1 MPAEMKAEKMNA
13 GETKAVFGEVWQTL
27 GGEPSALDQISFTG
41 EGHGLPS
48 AFKVGLAAQVT
59 EGAAGLMAAE
69 AWRARTGEAQ
79 TVSIDRDAAAIG
91 FRSERHA
98 HIVREEPEYIWDEI
112 SGHYRCGDGRWVQL
126 HCNYPHHM
134 AGATTAFK
142 AQVSRAGMQR
152 ALDQMTAAEAEAIL
166 IEHALPGGMMRTQA
180 EWRAHPAGQALDGA
194 PLLTLDKIGGSAPRT
209 WSANPARPLEGV
221 KVLDMTRVI
230 AGPVCGRTLAAFGAE
245 VLRLTPPR
253 YPDRGPLVLDG
264 GAGKR
269 NAMLNI
275 RSKAGRETFE
285 ALVRDA
291 DIIVQGYRPGALDA
305 AGVGADAV
313 MQLNPSIVSVQLC
326 AFGYQGPWAERRG
339 FDSIVQTV
347 SGIAD
352 AGGRAAGL
360 ADGAPKPLP
369 AQALDH
375 GSGYLMAAA
384 ALSALLRQR
393 REGGAWRVRA
403 ALAWTGRWLED
414 LGPLDAISAP
424 EPTDAEIAAHM
435 LDEQGP
441 FGHVRRIGMATV
453 LSKTPPLW
461 MLPAAPLDAH
471 TAEWA
476 A

>member
-1 MPAEMKAEKMNA
+1 MAS
-13 GETKAVFGEVWQTL
+13 ETGAAFQHVWDTL
-27 GGEPSALDQISFTG
+27 GGDATALDQMRFTG

-48 AFKVGLAAQVT
+48 AFKVGLVAQVS

-69 AWRARTGEAQ
+69 AWRARTGESQDVA
-79 TVSIDRDAAAIG
+79 IDRDAAAIG
-91 FRSERHA
+91 FWSERHA
-98 HIVREEPEYIWDEI
+98 HVVGQEPEYIWDEI

-126 HCNYPHHM
+126 HCNYAHHM
-134 AGATTAFK
+134 AAATAAFK

-152 ALDQMTAAEAEAIL
+152 RLDGMTAGEAEAVL
-166 IEHALPGGMMRTQA
+166 IEHGLPGGMMRSRT
-180 EWRAHPAGQALDGA
+180 EWRAHPAGAALDGA
-194 PLLTLDKIGGSAPRT
+194 PLLTLDKVGESDARE
-209 WSANPARPLEGV
+209 WSANPKRPLEGV

-230 AGPVCGRTLAAFGAE
+230 AGPVCGRTLAVFGAD

-275 RSKAGRETFE
+275 NSNAGRETFE
-285 ALVRDA
+285 ALVKDA

-305 AGVGADAV
+305 AGAGADAALA
-313 MQLNPSIVSVQLC
+313 LNPAIVSVQLC
-326 AFGYQGPWAERRG
+326 AFGYEGPWAGRRG

-375 GSGYLMAAA
+375 ATGYLMASAAMA
-384 ALSALLRQR
+384 ALQRQR

-403 ALAWTGRWLED
+403 ALAWTGRWLES
-414 LGPLDAISAP
+414 LGALDAINAL
-424 EPTDAEIAAHM
+424 EPSEANIAKHM
-435 LDEQGP
+435 LDEHGP
-441 FGHVRRIGMATV
+441 FGHVRRIGMATE
-453 LSKTPPLW
+453 LSKTPPIW
-461 MLPAAPLDAH
+461 TRPASPLDAH
-471 TAEWA
+471 APEWA
-476 A
+476 S

>member
-1 MPAEMKAEKMNA
+1 MTT
-13 GETKAVFGEVWQTL
+13 ETEAAFQHVWQGL
-27 GGEPSALDQISFTG
+27 GGDPAALAQITFTG
-41 EGHGLPS
+41 EGPGLPS
-48 AFKVGLAAQVT
+48 AFKVGLAAQVS

-69 AWRARTGEAQ
+69 AWRARTGVNQA
-79 TVSIDRDAAAIG
+79 VSIDRDTAAIG

-98 HIVREEPEYIWDEI
+98 HIVGKDAEYLWDEI

-134 AGATTAFK
+134 AGATAAFK
-142 AQVSRAGMQR
+142 SQVSRAGMQR
-152 ALDQMTAAEAEAIL
+152 ALDGMSAEAAEAVL
-166 IEHALPGGMMRTQA
+166 IAHGLPGGMMRTQA

-194 PLLTLDKIGGSAPRT
+194 PLVTLDKVGAASPRP
-209 WSANPARPLEGV
+209 WSANPARPLDGV

-269 NAMLNI
+269 NAMLDI
-275 RSKAGRETFE
+275 KSKQGRETFE
-285 ALVRDA
+285 ALLRDA

-313 MQLNPSIVSVQLC
+313 MAINPAIISVQLC
-326 AFGYQGPWAERRG
+326 AFGYQGPWASRRG

-360 ADGAPKPLP
+360 ADGAPKSLP

-375 GSGYLMAAA
+375 GSGYLMAAVA
-384 ALSALLRQR
+384 MSALQRQR
-393 REGGAWRVRA
+393 KEGGAWRVRA
-403 ALAWTGRWLED
+403 ALAWTGRWLES
-414 LGPLDAISAP
+414 LGGLDALSAP
-424 EPTDAEIAAHM
+424 EPSDTAIASHM
-435 LDEQGP
+435 QDEHGP
-441 FGHVRRIGMATV
+441 FGHVRRIGMATM
-453 LSKTPPLW
+453 LEKTPAHW
-461 MLPAAPLDAH
+461 VLPAAPLDAH
-471 TAEWA
+471 LPVWTV
-476 A
+476 

>member
-1 MPAEMKAEKMNA
+1 MTE
-13 GETKAVFGEVWQTL
+13 ETKAVFKGVWTALDGESL
-27 GGEPSALDQISFTG
+27 ALDQISFTG

-48 AFKVGLAAQVT
+48 VFKVGLAAQVT

-69 AWRARTGEAQ
+69 VWRARTGEDQ
-79 TVSIDRDAAAIG
+79 TVSIDRDAASIG

-98 HIVREEPEYIWDEI
+98 HIVGEEPEYIWDEI
-112 SGHYRCGDGRWVQL
+112 SGYYRCGDGRWVQL

-134 AGATTAFK
+134 AGATAAFK
-142 AQVSRAGMQR
+142 SQVSRAGMQQ
-152 ALDQMTAAEAEAIL
+152 ALNQVTAAEAEAVL
-166 IEHALPGGMMRTQA
+166 IQHRLPGGMLRTQA
-180 EWRAHPAGQALDGA
+180 EWRAHPAGQALEGA
-194 PLLTLDKIGGSAPRT
+194 PLITLDKIGDSAPKT

-269 NAMLNI
+269 NALLNI
-275 RSKAGRETFE
+275 KSKAGRETFK

-313 MQLNPSIVSVQLC
+313 MQLNPSIISVQLC
-326 AFGYQGPWAERRG
+326 AFGYQWPWAGRRG

-384 ALSALLRQR
+384 ALSALVRQR
-393 REGGAWRVRA
+393 REGGAYRVRA
-403 ALAWTGRWLED
+403 ALAWTGRWLQG
-414 LGPLDAISAP
+414 LGLLDAIGAA
-424 EPTDAEIAAHM
+424 EPTDAAIAAHM

-441 FGHVRRIGMATV
+441 FGHLRRIGMATV
-453 LSKTPPLW
+453 LSKTPPHW
-461 MLPAAPLDAH
+461 ALPAAPLDSH

>member
-1 MPAEMKAEKMNA
+1 MTE
-13 GETKAVFGEVWQTL
+13 ETKAVFGDVWRRLEGDQ
-27 GGEPSALDQISFTG
+27 SALNQISFTG
-41 EGHGLPS
+41 DGHGLPS

-69 AWRARTGEAQ
+69 AWRERTGESQ
-79 TVSIDRDAAAIG
+79 SVSIDRDAAAIG

-98 HIVREEPEYIWDEI
+98 HVVGEEPEYIWDDI
-112 SGHYRCGDGRWVQL
+112 SGYYQCGDGRWVQL
-126 HCNYPHHM
+126 HCNYTHHM
-134 AGATTAFK
+134 ARATAAFK
-142 AQVSRAGMQR
+142 SQVSRAGMQR
-152 ALDQMTAAEAEAIL
+152 VLDGMTAAEAESVL
-166 IEHALPGGMMRTQA
+166 IAHALPGGMLRTQA
-180 EWRAHPAGQALDGA
+180 EWRAHPAGQALNGA
-194 PLLTLDKIGGSAPRT
+194 PLVSSEKVGDAAPRE

-230 AGPVCGRTLAAFGAE
+230 AGPVCGRTLAAFGAD

-253 YPDRGPLVLDG
+253 FPDRGPLVLDG

-269 NAMLNI
+269 NALLDI
-275 RSKAGRETFE
+275 KSKTGRETFH

-291 DIIVQGYRPGALDA
+291 DVIVQGYRPGALDA
-305 AGVGADAV
+305 AGVGVDAV
-313 MQLNPSIVSVQLC
+313 IELNPSIVSVQLC
-326 AFGYQGPWAERRG
+326 AFGYEGPWAGRRG

-384 ALSALLRQR
+384 ATSALLRQR
-393 REGGAWRVRA
+393 REGGAWRVRS
-403 ALAWTGRWLED
+403 ALAWTGRWLES
-414 LGPLDAISAP
+414 LGPLDAVNAP
-424 EPTDAEIAAHM
+424 EPSDAEIAKHV
-435 LDEQGP
+435 LDEHGP
-441 FGHVRRIGMATV
+441 FGHLRRIGMATI
-453 LSKTPPLW
+453 LSNTPPHW
-461 MLPAAPLDAH
+461 MRPASPLDAH

>member
-1 MPAEMKAEKMNA
+1 MTD
-13 GETKAVFGEVWQTL
+13 ETKTAFQNVWQAL
-27 GGEPSALDQISFTG
+27 GGSHAALDQMAFTG
-41 EGHGLPS
+41 DGHGLPS
-48 AFKVGLAAQVT
+48 AFKVGLAAQVS

-69 AWRARTGEAQ
+69 TWRARTGARQ

-98 HIVREEPEYIWDEI
+98 HIVGKEPEYIWDEI

-142 AQVSRAGMQR
+142 SQVSRAGMQR
-152 ALDQMTAAEAEAIL
+152 ALDGMTAAEAESLL
-166 IEHALPGGMMRTQA
+166 IDRALPGGMLRTQA
-180 EWRAHPAGQALDGA
+180 EWRAHPAGKALDGA
-194 PLLTLDKIGGSAPRT
+194 PLLTLEKSGAAAPRS
-209 WSANPARPLEGV
+209 WSSNPARPLEGV

-253 YPDRGPLVLDG
+253 YPDRGPLILDG

-269 NAMLNI
+269 NAVLDI
-275 RSKAGRETFE
+275 KSTQGRETFE

-313 MQLNPSIVSVQLC
+313 MALNPAIVSVQLC
-326 AFGYQGPWAERRG
+326 AFGYQGPWAGRRG

-384 ALSALLRQR
+384 AMSALQRQR
-393 REGGAWRVRA
+393 QEGGAWRVRA
-403 ALAWTGRWLED
+403 ALAWTGRWLEN
-414 LGPLDAISAP
+414 LGSQDAINAP
-424 EPTDAEIAAHM
+424 EPTQAAINTHM

-441 FGHVRRIGMATV
+441 FGHLRRIGMATK
-453 LSKTPPLW
+453 LEKTPPFW
-461 MLPAAPLDAH
+461 VQPAAPLDAH
-471 TAEWA
+471 LPEWQA
-476 A
+476 